1 LANVYG
7 FCPTRTKGQVEIA
20 LDCVDRFERIRDVPQ
35 ACGFPAA
42 TTAAVGLNAH
52 LDPSEFLAGDGK
64 PASVFDAS

>member
-1 LANVYG
+1 LADVDG
-7 FCPTRTKGQVEIA
+7 FCPTRTKGQVEVA
-20 LDCVDRFERIRDVPQ
+20 LDCVDRFERIG
-35 ACGFPAA
+35 GFPAA